1 MTRTILFAILAS
13 SALAACN
20 PVDVSRDDS
29 NSEEQAAANSEALT
43 KVLAADLRA
52 EDKARDAFRNP
63 KETLEFFDVKPGHT
77 VIEYAPGGGWYTRI
91 LAPYV
96 SDKGKYIAVGFPPE
110 AGASIGPDFVD
121 RMRKGGETFSETQ
134 SKSIG
139 IAAEKLP
146 LYFSNALPEDVNGT
160 VDRVLIFRM
169 MHNLLRWGIA
179 EDEIK
184 RLKATLKPD
193 ALVGIVQ
200 HRAASDAPDDYT
212 DGNKGYLKQAIIV
225 SWMEEQGFEFLAESE
240 VNANPKDTANYP
252 QGVWT
257 LPPSYAEGEETKAK
271 YDAIGESDR
280 MTLLFKLADAPEASE
295 N

>member
-1 MTRTILFAILAS
+1 MTRTILLAIMAS
-13 SALAACN
+13 SALAACK
-20 PVDVSRDDS
+20 PVDVSQDDS
-29 NSEEQAAANSEALT
+29 NIEEQAAANSETLSN
-43 KVLAADLRA
+43 VLAADLRA

-63 KETLEFFDVKPGHT
+63 KETLEFFDVKPGQT
-77 VIEYAPGGGWYTRI
+77 IIEYAPGGGWYTRI

-96 SDKGKYIAVGFPPE
+96 TESGKYIAVGFPPE
-110 AGASIGPDFVD
+110 AGASIGADFVD
-121 RMRKGGETFSETQ
+121 RVRKGGEAFAATQ
-134 SKSIG
+134 SESIG

-146 LYFSNALPEDVNGT
+146 FYFSNALPEELNGS

-179 EDEIK
+179 EDEIA

-200 HRAASDAPDDYT
+200 HRAANDAPDDYT
-212 DGNKGYLKQAIIV
+212 DGNNGYLKQAALV
-225 SWMEEQGFEFLAESE
+225 AWMEEQGFELLAESE
-240 VNANPKDTANYP
+240 VNANPKDTADYP

-280 MTLLFKLADAPEASE
+280 MTLLFKLADAPQNSD